1 MIDFPVSSIWLAYLR
16 ASGRADGAGEK
27 KEHHL
32 TDEDLKLS
40 SLFTPAQVVCH
51 LEGKTCHE
59 IFRHL
64 IDLLGEMNHSFDAD
78 RAYEQI
84 LKRNSCGITFATP
97 EVAVVHVRVEG
108 LKMLHMA
115 IGTSRQVPRCVPTI
129 EDSKCTAVE
138 ANATRLVVMILAPLD
153 DPAGYLRAIA
163 ALSSACRREGF
174 VEHVVSL
181 EDPDKVWLAFDESN
195 QRLPSH
201 VKAADIMRRDFPLLH
216 ETDPLS
222 SAIDAFCQLGIS
234 ELPVVDADG
243 DLAGIVTQDELIRV
257 CLPEYITWMEDLSPI
272 LNFEPFA
279 EVLRRESSVPVIEI
293 MLFAERYATV
303 DEESPAIQVARVMMR
318 RNVRQVYVVR
328 DRELL
333 GVITIQDFI
342 HKVLRA

>member
-1 MIDFPVSSIWLAYLR
+1 M
-16 ASGRADGAGEK
+16 
-27 KEHHL
+27 

-51 LEGKTCHE
+51 LENMTCHE

-64 IDLLGEMNHSFDAD
+64 LELLGRTNHSFDVE
-78 RAYEQI
+78 RAYAQI

-108 LKMLHMA
+108 LERLHMA
-115 IGTSRQVPRCVPTI
+115 VGTSQQAPRCVASLEGGDCAAGG
-129 EDSKCTAVE
+129 EDAIK
-138 ANATRLVVMILAPLD
+138 LVVMILAPLD

-163 ALSSACRREGF
+163 ALSRTCRQPGF
-174 VEHVVSL
+174 VERVITL
-181 EDPDKVWLAFDESN
+181 DEPEQVWQAFDKSN
-195 QRLPSH
+195 EHLPSY
-201 VKAADIMRRDFPLLH
+201 VKAADIMRCDFPLLH
-216 ETDPLS
+216 ETDSLS
-222 SAIDAFCQLGIS
+222 NAIDAFCQLDVS

-293 MLFAERYATV
+293 MLFEDRYATV
-303 DEESPAIQVARVMMR
+303 GEDSPAIQVAKLMMR

-328 DRELL
+328 DKRLM